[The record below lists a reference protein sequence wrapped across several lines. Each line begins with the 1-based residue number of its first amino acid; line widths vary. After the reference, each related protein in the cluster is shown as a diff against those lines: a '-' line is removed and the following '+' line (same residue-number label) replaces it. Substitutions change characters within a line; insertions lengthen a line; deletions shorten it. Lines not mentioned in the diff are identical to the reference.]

1 MIPNVSE
8 ISDQMKRCVEFSQ
21 SSKSYIKSYEKKIEL
36 LKKDTIQCLRVS
48 DYNTTGLREKNFEA
62 LVKGNGIS
70 EKSNSMAGGSKGLCK
85 KVMTLFLVC
94 VAYRLDRIMGTT
106 YLRDAVVITFC
117 TNEVLSIIENAGL
130 MGIPMPKALC
140 KAVDILA
147 EKGDKED

>member
-1 MIPNVSE
+1 MKGKISIMMGTILGFIVS
-8 ISDQMKRCVEFSQ
+8 QMGGWSE
-21 SSKSYIKSYEKKIEL
+21 
-36 LKKDTIQCLRVS
+36 
-48 DYNTTGLREKNFEA
+48 GLAA
-62 LVKGNGIS
+62 LVLFMGIDYASGLVVAGVFHQS
-70 EKSNSMAGGSKGLCK
+70 EKSKNGALESWAGWKGLCK